1 MYCAH
6 PSCKK
11 EVDINSV
18 LKHPDKKSPELFN
31 VCKSCGKTEFL
42 YSSKEEF
49 DKIAKDIGEQRI
61 KNQKYLDFR
70 YNNPTR
76 FAVILASSITI
87 FGLFIGVLISI
98 LEGQSLKEIFNT
110 FLYLS
115 TISFLVLWLPV
126 FFHTLVKNK
135 AFLQE
140 EKEIR
145 FQDYKSKSKQ

>member
-49 DKIAKDIGEQRI
+49 DKIAEDIGKWRI

-87 FGLFIGVLISI
+87 LIVFGSTLLFILG
-98 LEGQSLKEIFNT
+98 GDSLKETFNA
-110 FLYLS
+110 FLYVSML
-115 TISFLVLWLPV
+115 SFLGLWLPV

>member
-1 MYCAH
+1 MYCSH
-6 PSCKK
+6 PTCRK

-49 DKIAKDIGEQRI
+49 DKITKDIGEQRI
-61 KNQKYLDFR
+61 KNQKYLDLR

-87 FGLFIGVLISI
+87 PLVFGTTLLFILG
-98 LEGQSLKEIFNT
+98 GDSLKETFNA
-110 FLYLS
+110 FLYASILFFF
-115 TISFLVLWLPV
+115 IVWLPV

-140 EKEIR
+140 EKRIR
-145 FQDYKSKSKQ
+145 YQDYKSKSKQ